1 MVGRVEKMKS
11 FIDTGGHELE
21 GRRRFGFIESDAG
34 LLR

>member
-1 MVGRVEKMKS
+1 MVGMIEKMKS

-21 GRRRFGFIESDAG
+21 GRRRCGFIESHVR